1 MLIYSTRRV
10 LATLLFVFVS
20 FLLTTCM
27 QEVVEEKED
36 AKEFLTF
43 TVNGV
48 SRTWTPSPYHLY
60 SKEDTNLQVNGWY
73 NIIGAYNTA
82 SFGSIDMTLVRPDNS
97 SAEPPLAFDIES
109 IYINDPPTAS
119 DWLGAYFPIYVSQA
133 TITEFGPVG
142 VYTSGHLE
150 GRWVKSVIS
159 GAVDTVN
166 VSCSWRIKREPI

>member
-1 MLIYSTRRV
+1 MLIYSTRRA
-10 LATLLFVFVS
+10 LAMLLFVS
-20 FLLTTCM
+20 ASLLLTTCM

-48 SRTWTPSPYHLY
+48 SRTWTPSRYHLY

-73 NIIGAYNTA
+73 NIIGAYDTA
-82 SFGSIDMTLVRPDNS
+82 VFGAIDMTLIRPDNS

-109 IYINDPPTAS
+109 IYINDPPTAP
-119 DWLGAYFPIYVSQA
+119 DWLGAYFPIFVSQA
-133 TITEFGPVG
+133 TITEFGG
-142 VYTSGHLE
+142 IGQYTAGHFQ
-150 GRWVKSVIS
+150 GRYIKSTIS
-159 GAVDTVN
+159 TDDTVT